1 MAGSRVGL
9 FDNLNGARP
18 MAGSRVG
25 LFDNLNIP
33 IHRDAQHRED
43 TLSSVPNTAWRA
55 RQSASGPA
63 VYPLPLA
70 HRLVCGRIKRNTACN
85 RVSRHSRHSSVTM
98 R

>member
-1 MAGSRVGL
+1 
-9 FDNLNGARP
+9 

-43 TLSSVPNTAWRA
+43 RFTL
-55 RQSASGPA
+55 
-63 VYPLPLA
+63 
-70 HRLVCGRIKRNTACN
+70 ACN
-85 RVSRHSRHSSVTM
+85 TSDQLLSRRW